1 MYAGQT
7 DDFRVRERSRQDYVT
22 AMGVPAFNI
31 CFKHS
36 LDNEYHRDALEV
48 ALMAYNFLIF
58 GLSQINRSPYGNNW
72 YTNVQL
78 DIEVDDIN
86 ASHYS
91 RRLGWTAWR
100 YALLVGTAPPQRIA
114 LDPTYHDFLNGSRS
128 LNPLMDFARFP
139 ARQGGGLDMFLRL
152 LGMDDQPGFINH
164 YPHNICD
171 RMNDWSPNLSNQ
183 QIETADHQFRSSL
196 QAYGT
201 HLAVMLGHRPTRL
214 AAQGGPQNYFA
225 RLCGRLTATNLE
237 NGNVVLLL
245 WTPHPSIANRV
256 TWNTRTIDRIL
267 SLVPIIVSVSV
278 IGKHLNSM
286 EIEHQSSSATGL
298 TAPHA
303 QAIIAWYKQSP
314 IGKKMLFF
322 TEVFRQEWINHRNN
336 HEQVQP
342 NDIECLFG
350 KFFENVW
357 MCKPLFTKFTYFI

>member
-1 MYAGQT
+1 M
-7 DDFRVRERSRQDYVT
+7 
-22 AMGVPAFNI
+22 
-31 CFKHS
+31 H
-36 LDNEYHRDALEV
+36 
-48 ALMAYNFLIF
+48 
-58 GLSQINRSPYGNNW
+58 
-72 YTNVQL
+72 
-78 DIEVDDIN
+78 
-86 ASHYS
+86 
-91 RRLGWTAWR
+91 
-100 YALLVGTAPPQRIA
+100 
-114 LDPTYHDFLNGSRS
+114 
-128 LNPLMDFARFP
+128 
-139 ARQGGGLDMFLRL
+139 
-152 LGMDDQPGFINH
+152 
-164 YPHNICD
+164 
-171 RMNDWSPNLSNQ
+171 DWSPNLSNQ

-214 AAQGGPQNYFA
+214 AAQGGPNNYFA